1 MTDSM
6 NDYIIMTDS
15 CCDLP
20 DELAKELGISVLPLS
35 VLINDKTYKNYPDG
49 REISFPEYY
58 ALLREGSLGKTSAV
72 NVFEFSTEMEKYLS
86 EGKDILYMGFSSAL
100 SGTYNASVIAAEEL
114 RDKYPERKIF
124 AIDTLSAS
132 MGQGLFVYLAVQKK
146 RAGASIE
153 EIYKFVEENKMNIC
167 QWFTVDDLNHLK
179 RGGRVSAVAAVFG
192 TMLSIKPVM
201 HVDSEGKLSV
211 VEKVRGRKASI
222 NGLVNVLK
230 ERITDKSIAFISHGD
245 CYDEAK
251 LLATRIKE
259 EAGVKEV
266 IISYVGPV
274 IGTHS
279 GPGTMALFFVGTE
292 R

>member
-1 MTDSM
+1 M

-20 DELAKELGISVLPLS
+20 VELAAELGVSVLPLS
-35 VLINDKTYKNYPDG
+35 VLIDDKTYKNYLDG
-49 REISFPEYY
+49 RDISFPDYY
-58 ALLREGSLGKTSAV
+58 ALLRSGSLGKTSAV
-72 NVFEFSTEMEKYLS
+72 NVFEFTAEMEKYLA

-100 SGTYNASVIAAEEL
+100 SGTYSASTIAAEEL
-114 RDKYPERKIF
+114 REKYPERKLLTV
-124 AIDTLSAS
+124 DTLSAS

-146 RAGASIE
+146 KAGASVE
-153 EIYKFVEENKMNIC
+153 EVYEFVENNKMNII

-201 HVDSEGKLSV
+201 HVDSEGRLSV

-222 NGLVNVLK
+222 TGLVNVIK

-245 CYDEAK
+245 CLDEAE
-251 LLATRIKE
+251 LLASRIKE
-259 EAGVKEV
+259 EAGVEKV

-279 GPGTMALFFVGTE
+279 GPGTLAMFFVGTE

>member
-1 MTDSM
+1 M

-35 VLINDKTYKNYPDG
+35 VLIDEKTYKNYLDG
-49 REISFPEYY
+49 REISFSEYY
-58 ALLREGSLGKTSAV
+58 ELLRAGSLGKTSAV
-72 NVFEFSTEMEKYLS
+72 NVFEFTAEMEKYLS
-86 EGKDILYMGFSSAL
+86 AGKDILYMGFSSVL
-100 SGTYNASVIAAEEL
+100 SGTYSAATIATEEL
-114 RDKYPERKIF
+114 KDKYPERKI
-124 AIDTLSAS
+124 ITVDTLSAS

-146 RAGASIE
+146 KAGASIE
-153 EIYKFVEENKMNIC
+153 EVYEFVENNKMNIV

-192 TMLSIKPVM
+192 TMLNIKPVM
-201 HVDSEGKLSV
+201 HVDNEGRLTV

-222 NGLVNVLK
+222 NGLVKALK
-230 ERITDKSIAFISHGD
+230 DRVTDKSIAFVSHGD
-245 CYDEAK
+245 CLDEAEFLASK
-251 LLATRIKE
+251 LKT
-259 EAGVKEV
+259 EAGIENVV
-266 IISYVGPV
+266 ISYVGPV

-279 GPGTMALFFVGTE
+279 GPGTLAMFFVGTE

>member
-1 MTDSM
+1 M

-20 DELAKELGISVLPLS
+20 AELAKELDVSVLPLS
-35 VLINDKTYKNYPDG
+35 VLIDDKTYKNYLDG
-49 REISFPEYY
+49 RDISFPDYY
-58 ALLREGSLGKTSAV
+58 ALLRAGSLGKTSAV
-72 NVFEFSTEMEKYLS
+72 NVFDFTAEMEKHLE

-100 SGTYNASVIAAEEL
+100 SGTYSASTIAAEEL
-114 RDKYPERKIF
+114 REKYPERKILT
-124 AIDTLSAS
+124 IDTLSAS

-146 RAGASIE
+146 KAGASLE
-153 EIYKFVEENKMNIC
+153 EVYEFVENNKMNIV

-201 HVDSEGKLSV
+201 HVDSEGRLSV

-222 NGLVNVLK
+222 SGLVNVLK

-245 CYDEAK
+245 CLPEAE
-251 LLATRIKE
+251 LLASRLKE
-259 EAGVKEV
+259 EAGVQNV
-266 IISYVGPV
+266 VISYVGPV

-279 GPGTMALFFVGTE
+279 GPGTLAMFFIGTE